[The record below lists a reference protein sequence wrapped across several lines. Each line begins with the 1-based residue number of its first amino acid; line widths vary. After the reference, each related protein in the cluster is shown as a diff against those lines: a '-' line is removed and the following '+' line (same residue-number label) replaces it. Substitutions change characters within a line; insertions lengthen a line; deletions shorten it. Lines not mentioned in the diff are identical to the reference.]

1 MDSMN
6 NHIMPKG
13 YPVASPEIKEQ
24 ILQRIRDQGIP
35 VSQVAQEHGLS
46 TKTIYSWI
54 SRGVTSSPSVLE
66 LAKLKRENQALKE
79 LIGELTLEMSLAK
92 KKEHDH

>member
-1 MDSMN
+1 MRL
-6 NHIMPKG
+6 
-13 YPVASPEIKEQ
+13 ASRAARRHLIAAEARHSLPPQ
-24 ILQRIRDQGIP
+24 PQGLP
-35 VSQVAQEHGLS
+35 VSQAAQEHGLS
-46 TKTIYSWI
+46 TKTIYGWI

-92 KKEHDH
+92 KKEHDR